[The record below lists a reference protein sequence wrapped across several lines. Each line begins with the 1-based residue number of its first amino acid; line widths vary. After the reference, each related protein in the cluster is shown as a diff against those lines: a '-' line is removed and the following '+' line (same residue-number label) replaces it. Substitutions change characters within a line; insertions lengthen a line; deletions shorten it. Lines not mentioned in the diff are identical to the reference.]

1 MSGHYETKGKGMEI
15 NQGADTERSVWNFG
29 NYLRTALFL
38 LFACAILTHD
48 RTDLALLEGGI
59 SGPAIYNNWIGFLG
73 AHVARAMFYTF
84 GLATYPV
91 LAIIFLLLLRRF
103 IPGLPRRGSLWWAL
117 PVILLGFS
125 MLFAMWPQH
134 FITDAWPFKGTN
146 NLGIG
151 RVDLAMKNGEMT
163 FNEEQATRAL
173 SGGVVGASLA
183 GPQAASGLPEAG
195 LVRRYIGDIGTLLVA
210 LALLLPGL
218 VFLFIRDWL
227 PLILIALRPDPKP
240 EAPPEEEELPV
251 APPSRAG
258 RLFTPDNPDEKKD
271 KQPLPAPEIH
281 MYGEDYDNETEDEET
296 DTNRPDAGNKKSG
309 ATSLFGRLF
318 GRRGQSAGTDQ
329 EDEGED
335 EAIVAPPIRPQARD
349 RRVPPTDISEQGEI
363 VAPPQ
368 RRRGPQPGVAID
380 PDGQFVAAPPRKKKD
395 GVDLMKRDPARA
407 AAPVQQPV
415 PDIPEEPEEE
425 EPEISAEPIP
435 EPAAA
440 FPEPFPEE
448 PDDEDEEEPEIPVA
462 EPPPAPKRPSHTV
475 PTHNYSANKAKYDR
489 EHPAPPG
496 FGEQVAPPAPPP
508 PPPVQEEYHLPSP
521 ILLERHGDD
530 LNQEDK
536 AYIQSATDKLE
547 ETLNSFHVG
556 GIISDITVG
565 PRVTQFEI
573 ALDPGVKVEKITGIQ
588 GNIAMA
594 LEAQSI
600 RIRAPIPGKNAVGIE
615 VPNKASST
623 VYLRPLL
630 ESATWRESRASIPIL
645 LGRDIAGKVYM
656 TDLAKAPHLLI
667 AGSTGSGKSVCMNT
681 LIMSLLFRFS
691 PDELKLIM
699 VDPKV
704 VELEMYRPIPHL
716 ITPVVNDPKK
726 VPLALRWGVNEMER
740 RYMVLAKVKAKN
752 LAAFNSRPPDPQP
765 VLDDY
770 GNVVPPK
777 LPILIIIIDELAD
790 IMMTDAKSD
799 VETSICRI
807 AQKGRAAGLH
817 LVIATQSPRKDVVTG
832 LIKTNFPTKIAFRV
846 STGMDSRVILDA
858 VGAEKL
864 LGNGDMLFNPPGG
877 ANLERIQGAYV
888 SDSEIAKVIDEVAA
902 QRPQVFDDNIFA
914 GGEEDE
920 EDAPRDRRKGKNGP
934 GRGDDY
940 DEEAD
945 DYDDL
950 DDTMNG
956 EVVRA
961 AAEKYL
967 LPDDPPIMVKA
978 LEIIIN
984 EQQVS
989 TSYLQRRLGIGYN
1002 KAADIIDKL
1011 EQRHIISAPLPGGQK
1026 RSILIT
1032 DGLETSND

>member
-1 MSGHYETKGKGMEI
+1 MEI
-15 NQGADTERSVWNFG
+15 NQGMDTERSVWNFG

-38 LFACAILTHD
+38 LFACAIFTHQW
-48 RTDLALLEGGI
+48 TDLALLEGGI
-59 SGPAIYNNWIGFLG
+59 SGPAVYQNWIGFLG
-73 AHVARAMFYTF
+73 AHAARAMFYAF

-91 LAIIFLLLLRRF
+91 LAIMFLLLIRRF

-146 NLGIG
+146 HLGIG
-151 RVDLAMKNGEMT
+151 RVDFTMKNGELT
-163 FNEEQATRAL
+163 FNMEQAMRAL
-173 SGGVVGASLA
+173 SGGVTGAALA
-183 GPQAASGLPEAG
+183 APQAATGLPEAG
-195 LVRRYIGDIGTLLVA
+195 LIRRYIGDIGTILVA

-227 PLILIALRPDPKP
+227 PLILVAFRADPKP
-240 EAPPEEEELPV
+240 EPSQEAEEPPAAPTRSV
-251 APPSRAG
+251 RV
-258 RLFTPDNPDEKKD
+258 FTPGNPDGTTD
-271 KQPLPAPEIH
+271 KQPPAPAPEIH
-281 MYGEDYDNETEDEET
+281 MYGDDQDNETAAEEP
-296 DTNRPDAGNKKSG
+296 DTVEPGGKKEKTGIKSMFG
-309 ATSLFGRLF
+309 KLFGS
-318 GRRGQSAGTDQ
+318 RRQPAGPEQ
-329 EDEGED
+329 EEPAENDED
-335 EAIVAPPIRPQARD
+335 IVAPPTRPQARD
-349 RRVPPTDISEQGEI
+349 RRTAPPADIPDGEI

-368 RRRGPQPGVAID
+368 RRRGLQPGATIG
-380 PDGQFVAAPPRKKKD
+380 PDGQFVTAPPKKK
-395 GVDLMKRDPARA
+395 REAADPTER
-407 AAPVQQPV
+407 PPV
-415 PDIPEEPEEE
+415 PTASDVQDEPE
-425 EPEISAEPIP
+425 
-435 EPAAA
+435 
-440 FPEPFPEE
+440 
-448 PDDEDEEEPEIPVA
+448 EDEEEVAVMPTPPEPAELPNPVQDEPEEDEEDVSIEA
-462 EPPPAPKRPSHTV
+462 PEPPPPPKPVRTV
-475 PTHNYSANKAKYDR
+475 PTHSYSANTDKYDR

-496 FGEQVAPPAPPP
+496 FGEHPAPPP
-508 PPPVQEEYHLPSP
+508 SPPVVEEYHLPSP
-521 ILLERHGDD
+521 MLLERHGDE

-645 LGRDIAGKVYM
+645 LGRDISGKVYM

-770 GNVVPPK
+770 GNVVPQK

-888 SDSEIAKVIDEVAA
+888 SDSEIAKVIDEVQA
-902 QRPQVFDDNIFA
+902 QRPQVFDENIFA
-914 GGEEDE
+914 GGDEEDE
-920 EDAPRDRRKGKNGP
+920 DEPRDRRGKGKNS
-934 GRGDDY
+934 RGGSSD
-940 DEEAD
+940 A
-945 DYDDL
+945 YDDL
-950 DDTMNG
+950 DDYDEDDNMANADI
-956 EVVRA
+956 VRA
-961 AAEKYL
+961 AADKYL
-967 LPDDPPIMVKA
+967 KPEDPPIMVKA

-1011 EQRHIISAPLPGGQK
+1011 EERHIISAPLPGGQK

>member
-1 MSGHYETKGKGMEI
+1 MDI
-15 NQGADTERSVWNFG
+15 DQGTEERSVWNFG

-38 LFACAILTHD
+38 LFVCAVLPQSYD
-48 RTDLALLEGGI
+48 KTDLALLEGGI
-59 SGPAIYNNWIGFLG
+59 NGPDDMYHNWIGFLG

-84 GLATYPV
+84 GLATYCPLLV
-91 LAIIFLLLLRRF
+91 VMFLLLVRRF
-103 IPGLPRRGSLWWAL
+103 IPGLPRRSPLWWVL
-117 PVILLGFS
+117 PTVLLGGA
-125 MLFAMWPQH
+125 MLFAMWPQE
-134 FITDAWPFKGTN
+134 FVGETDA
-146 NLGIG
+146 LGIG
-151 RVDLAMKNGEMT
+151 RAEQSSMAMP
-163 FNEEQATRAL
+163 
-173 SGGVVGASLA
+173 GGVVGAALSAPKTPLLPA
-183 GPQAASGLPEAG
+183 G
-195 LVRRYIGDIGTLLVA
+195 VIRRYIGNTGSVLVA

-218 VFLFIRDWL
+218 VFLFVHDWL
-227 PLILIALRPDPKP
+227 PLILNAFRAAAEAREARDNEEKASPKAPKNRGSRIYTP
-240 EAPPEEEELPV
+240 E
-251 APPSRAG
+251 
-258 RLFTPDNPDEKKD
+258 NPDGEQWD
-271 KQPLPAPEIH
+271 PETAAAAPEIH
-281 MYGEDYDNETEDEET
+281 LYGDDDLGGDDLEEEEEVRPAAKKPSKFKSVFGAIKSHLNKPPRETGSDEDEE
-296 DTNRPDAGNKKSG
+296 
-309 ATSLFGRLF
+309 
-318 GRRGQSAGTDQ
+318 
-329 EDEGED
+329 EDEEEED
-335 EAIVAPPIRPQARD
+335 EIVVAPPVRASAAARM
-349 RRVPPTDISEQGEI
+349 
-363 VAPPQ
+363 
-368 RRRGPQPGVAID
+368 PGVAVRDQDRIAPPPRKQMSARPAPGTPLFD
-380 PDGQFVAAPPRKKKD
+380 EDELVMTQPPRKQKKTAMPPVPPPEPEEELEEEEPELETAAPPE
-395 GVDLMKRDPARA
+395 
-407 AAPVQQPV
+407 
-415 PDIPEEPEEE
+415 PEEPEEE
-425 EPEISAEPIP
+425 IA
-435 EPAAA
+435 
-440 FPEPFPEE
+440 
-448 PDDEDEEEPEIPVA
+448 EEEDVVE
-462 EPPPAPKRPSHTV
+462 EPPAPKRVSRTV
-475 PTHNYSANKAKYDR
+475 PTHSYAANKAAYDSA
-489 EHPAPPG
+489 HPAPADPG
-496 FGEQVAPPAPPP
+496 DPEP
-508 PPPVQEEYHLPSP
+508 PPPVYEEYHLPSP
-521 ILLERHGDD
+521 MLLERHGDEI
-530 LNQEDK
+530 NQEDK

-573 ALDPGVKVEKITGIQ
+573 ALDPGVKVDKITGIQ

-630 ESATWRESRASIPIL
+630 ESATWRESHAAIPIL

-656 TDLAKAPHLLI
+656 TDLSKAPHMLI

-770 GNVVPPK
+770 GNVIPPK

-799 VETSICRI
+799 VEQSICRI

-817 LVIATQSPRKDVVTG
+817 LVIATQSPRKEVVTG
-832 LIKTNFPTKIAFRV
+832 LIKANIPTKIAFRV
-846 STGMDSRVILDA
+846 SNGMDSRVILDA

-888 SDSEIAKVIDEVAA
+888 SDKEIAEVIDEVAA
-902 QRPQVFDDNIFA
+902 QRPQTFDDGIFA
-914 GGEEDE
+914 GDDEEDE
-920 EDAPRDRRKGKNGP
+920 DEGTKGRRGKG
-934 GRGDDY
+934 GRNARGGSRYDDYDDELDDY
-940 DEEAD
+940 DEAD
-945 DYDDL
+945 GMANSD
-950 DDTMNG
+950 
-956 EVVRA
+956 VVRA
-961 AAEKYL
+961 AADKYL
-967 LPDDPPIMVKA
+967 EPTDPPIMLRA

-984 EQQVS
+984 DQQVS

-1011 EQRHIISAPLPGGQK
+1011 EQRHVISAPLPGGQK

>member
-1 MSGHYETKGKGMEI
+1 MEI
-15 NQGADTERSVWNFG
+15 DQDEERSVWNFG

-38 LFACAILTHD
+38 LFACAILSHD

-59 SGPAIYNNWIGFLG
+59 GGPAIYHNWIGFLG
-73 AHVARAMFYTF
+73 AHAARIMFYTF

-91 LAIIFLLLLRRF
+91 LLILFLLLLRRF

-117 PVILLGFS
+117 PVILLGAS
-125 MLFAMWPQH
+125 MLFAMWPQQ
-134 FITDAWPFKGTN
+134 FIAETDH
-146 NLGIG
+146 LGIG
-151 RVDLAMKNGEMT
+151 RMEQSSLA
-163 FNEEQATRAL
+163 L
-173 SGGVVGASLA
+173 PGGVVGASLA
-183 GPQAASGLPEAG
+183 APQTASMDAG
-195 LVRRYIGDIGTLLVA
+195 LVRRYIGDVGTILVA
-210 LALLLPGL
+210 LAFLLPG
-218 VFLFIRDWL
+218 VIFLFLRDWL
-227 PLILIALRPDPKP
+227 PLLRIAFRADPKTQAAETEEPQVRQPAGHTGRIYTP
-240 EAPPEEEELPV
+240 ENPEGEV
-251 APPSRAG
+251 W
-258 RLFTPDNPDEKKD
+258 TPEK
-271 KQPLPAPEIH
+271 PAPEIRQ
-281 MYGEDYDNETEDEET
+281 YADAGTEEEEAEEPAPAEKQRSKFKDILGSVLGLRKAPANTNGAETEE
-296 DTNRPDAGNKKSG
+296 N
-309 ATSLFGRLF
+309 
-318 GRRGQSAGTDQ
+318 
-329 EDEGED
+329 DEGE
-335 EAIVAPPIRPQARD
+335 IIAPPVRPPLAQTAPRSSSVIRDPD
-349 RRVPPTDISEQGEI
+349 ELV

-368 RRRGPQPGVAID
+368 KPGTAARPAPGAVIRD
-380 PDGQFVAAPPRKKKD
+380 PDELVVTPRP
-395 GVDLMKRDPARA
+395 RPA
-407 AAPVQQPV
+407 AAATAPASASTPQPV
-415 PDIPEEPEEE
+415 PQPAPAPVPQPQEAYDEPEDPVAAAYEAGKSEDDFELEEP
-425 EPEISAEPIP
+425 PAPAPASAPQ
-435 EPAAA
+435 PA
-440 FPEPFPEE
+440 PRV
-448 PDDEDEEEPEIPVA
+448 IPVQTFA
-462 EPPPAPKRPSHTV
+462 ENKKKFDSAPPPPAP
-475 PTHNYSANKAKYDR
+475 AN
-489 EHPAPPG
+489 E
-496 FGEQVAPPAPPP
+496 PPP
-508 PPPVQEEYHLPSP
+508 PPPVYEEYHLPSP
-521 ILLERHGDD
+521 MLLERHGD
-530 LNQEDK
+530 NIAKEDQ
-536 AYIQSATDKLE
+536 AYIREAGANLEKTLTD
-547 ETLNSFHVG
+547 FGVG
-556 GIISDITVG
+556 GYVSNITVG

-573 ALDPGVKVEKITGIQ
+573 ALNPGVRVEKVTSIQ
-588 GNIAMA
+588 NNIAMA
-594 LEAQSI
+594 MEAQSI
-600 RIRAPIPGKNAVGIE
+600 RIRAPIPGKDAVGIE

-630 ESATWRESRASIPIL
+630 ESATWRESHAAIPIL
-645 LGRDIAGKVYM
+645 LGRDIAGEVYL

-765 VLDDY
+765 VIDDY
-770 GNVVPPK
+770 GELVPPK

-807 AQKGRAAGLH
+807 AQKGRAAGVH

-864 LGNGDMLFNPPGG
+864 LGNGDMLFNPPGA

-888 SDSEIAKVIDEVAA
+888 SDPEIAKVIDEVAA
-902 QRPQVFDDNIFA
+902 QRPQAFDDGIFA
-914 GGEEDE
+914 GGDEEDE
-920 EDAPRDRRKGKNGP
+920 DEPKGRHGKGKAA
-934 GRGDDY
+934 RGGSASRGDGGGYDDEMDDY
-940 DEEAD
+940 DEIDGMANAD
-945 DYDDL
+945 IIK
-950 DDTMNG
+950 
-956 EVVRA
+956 A
-961 AAEKYL
+961 AADKYL
-967 LPDDPPIMVKA
+967 EPTDPPIMVRA

-1011 EQRHIISAPLPGGQK
+1011 EQRHVISAPLPGGQK

-1032 DGLETSND
+1032 DGLETPND